1 MVVVLVVVV
10 SVSIFHVA
18 DGVVVRYSPPTLE
31 QVLQQVRHATE
42 AEHGGRDGDDRCGQ
56 SATLGSTSLNIV
68 RCESALRRVT
78 LRANVRLGLFAERR
92 RKCVNVTAID
102 ANVRRPFL
110 LRRGEL
116 ASKPRRRRSL
126 WQSLH
131 IEIRSRAPATN
142 DDKINRIRARRNRRA
157 RERQRIRRPQLIT
170 EEGRVILDDIPALQ
184 PSLGRVPFTPRNLH
198 PGASILAFRE
208 RQPEGLIHRD
218 ADFVRAHDERRS
230 STGGVSSRGVRV
242 GGTKVRRTR
251 RKARSRGV
259 HDGFVSWEVKTVSCL
274 LRPTRAS
281 TVRSFG
287 RAVRRREVK

>member
-1 MVVVLVVVV
+1 MFVVLVV

-18 DGVVVRYSPPTLE
+18 DVVVCSTIQSFSSLE
-31 QVLQQVRHATE
+31 QVLQQVRHAAE

-68 RCESALRRVT
+68 RRESALRRVA

-92 RKCVNVTAID
+92 RKRVNVTAID

-110 LRRGEL
+110 LRGGEL

-142 DDKINRIRARRNRRA
+142 DDEINRIRARRNRRA

-184 PSLGRVPFTPRNLH
+184 PRLGRVPFTSGNLH
-198 PGASILAFRE
+198 PGSSILAFRE
-208 RQPEGLIHRD
+208 RQPERFIHCD
-218 ADFVRAHDERRS
+218 ADFVRANDERRS
-230 STGGVSSRGVRV
+230 STGGVSSRVGRV
-242 GGTKVRRTR
+242 GGTKVRTR

-259 HDGFVSWEVKTVSCL
+259 HRRRWFRFL
-274 LRPTRAS
+274 RAS
-281 TVRSFG
+281 C
-287 RAVRRREVK
+287 